1 MTHPLE
7 QLAPYVDGSLP
18 PSERGAVDE
27 HLRACSR
34 CREQVRAA
42 GLARAALRSLESP
55 PGPDIAAGFGPERV
69 AEVTSPR
76 APTSP
81 RWTKV
86 AAGLAAAAVVAAVA
100 LVVPRLGTSSDDAGT
115 AALGAAD
122 AETDATEGP
131 AAARARRHRV
141 RRRIDRAGG
150 GRGRGRCGPRRDRG
164 RGRRR
169 RGPRRGAPPPP
180 LPIKPRSR
188 ALGEPTRPS
197 HVSSGRSPGSRA
209 SSCGSSAPRSRARP
223 PTSGSCSKAPAPAR
237 PRTPSRSGS
246 PRSRT
251 ARSSRSRPRVSER
264 PPLAPGH
271 GSGMPERSSLW
282 EDSLT

>member
-7 QLAPYVDGSLP
+7 QLAPYVDGTLP

-42 GLARAALRSLESP
+42 GLARAALRSIESP

-122 AETDATEGP
+122 AEADATNGQLRLEIDGTAYDAASIEQAAAEAAAEVARGETEAGGAEAPAEDALASAAPEQTRFAGPGRTDEAIACLERAFPGFPGELVQVKRATFEGSPAYLGIVLEGP
-131 AAARARRHRV
+131 G
-141 RRRIDRAGG
+141 AGT
-150 GRGRGRCGPRRDRG
+150 PADT
-164 RGRRR
+164 
-169 RGPRRGAPPPP
+169 
-180 LPIKPRSR
+180 LSIW
-188 ALGEPTRPS
+188 
-197 HVSSGRSPGSRA
+197 VA
-209 SSCGSSAPRSRARP
+209 SIEDCEILSISSAR
-223 PTSGSCSKAPAPAR
+223 
-237 PRTPSRSGS
+237 
-246 PRSRT
+246 
-251 ARSSRSRPRVSER
+251 
-264 PPLAPGH
+264 L
-271 GSGMPERSSLW
+271 
-282 EDSLT
+282 

>member
-7 QLAPYVDGSLP
+7 QLAQYVDGTLR

-69 AEVTSPR
+69 AEVASPR

-86 AAGLAAAAVVAAVA
+86 AAGLAAAVVVAAVA

-122 AETDATEGP
+122 AEADATKGPLRLEIDGTAYDAASIEQAAAEAAAEAARGETEAEAGGAEAPAEDAASAAPEQTRFAGPGRTDEAIACLERAFPGFPGELVRVKRATFEGSPAYLGFVLEGP
-131 AAARARRHRV
+131 G
-141 RRRIDRAGG
+141 AGT
-150 GRGRGRCGPRRDRG
+150 PADT
-164 RGRRR
+164 
-169 RGPRRGAPPPP
+169 
-180 LPIKPRSR
+180 LSIW
-188 ALGEPTRPS
+188 
-197 HVSSGRSPGSRA
+197 VA
-209 SSCGSSAPRSRARP
+209 SIEDCEILSISSAR
-223 PTSGSCSKAPAPAR
+223 
-237 PRTPSRSGS
+237 
-246 PRSRT
+246 
-251 ARSSRSRPRVSER
+251 
-264 PPLAPGH
+264 L
-271 GSGMPERSSLW
+271 
-282 EDSLT
+282 

>member
-7 QLAPYVDGSLP
+7 QLAQYVDGTLR

-69 AEVTSPR
+69 AEVASPR

-86 AAGLAAAAVVAAVA
+86 AAGLAAAVVVAAVA
-100 LVVPRLGTSSDDAGT
+100 LVVPRLGTSSDDDGT

-122 AETDATEGP
+122 AEADATNGQLRVEIDGTAYDAASIEQAAAEAAAEVARGETEAEAGGAEAPAEDAASAAPEQTRFAGPGRTDEAIACLERAFPGFPGELVRVKRATFEGSPAYLGFVLEGP
-131 AAARARRHRV
+131 G
-141 RRRIDRAGG
+141 AGT
-150 GRGRGRCGPRRDRG
+150 PADT
-164 RGRRR
+164 
-169 RGPRRGAPPPP
+169 
-180 LPIKPRSR
+180 LSIW
-188 ALGEPTRPS
+188 
-197 HVSSGRSPGSRA
+197 VA
-209 SSCGSSAPRSRARP
+209 SIEDCEILSISSAR
-223 PTSGSCSKAPAPAR
+223 
-237 PRTPSRSGS
+237 
-246 PRSRT
+246 
-251 ARSSRSRPRVSER
+251 
-264 PPLAPGH
+264 L
-271 GSGMPERSSLW
+271 
-282 EDSLT
+282 